1 MPPLLDVRNLT
12 TYFFTR
18 RELVKAV
25 RGIDFQVAEG
35 ETLAL
40 VGESGCGKSMTALS
54 LMRLVPPPGKIV
66 DGELFFR
73 GRDLR
78 RLPEHE
84 MLRIRGN
91 EIGMIFQEPMTSLN
105 PVFRIGEQIGEV
117 LRLHRGLP
125 PAEIRSQSIELLRQ
139 VGISSPEKRLNDYP
153 HQLSGGMR
161 QRAMIAMALACDP
174 GLLIA
179 DEPTTALDVTI
190 QAQILDL
197 LARLKEERRMGTLL
211 ITHDLGLVAQYA
223 DRVMIMYSGMVMES
237 APVRELFASPQHPYT
252 QGLLGCVPHLG
263 RKHERLKS
271 IDTRVVRRSEHGL
284 SETFLDRCPAPFAPR
299 RGAIPTL
306 KEIAPGHLVRRW
318 QE

>member
-1 MPPLLDVRNLT
+1 MSPLLDVRNLT

-18 RELVKAV
+18 RGLVKAV
-25 RGIDFQVAEG
+25 RGIDFQLADG

-54 LMRLVPPPGKIV
+54 LLRLVPQPGKIV
-66 DGELFFR
+66 EGEIFFR

-91 EIGMIFQEPMTSLN
+91 DIGMIFQEPMTSLN

-125 PAEIRSQSIELLRQ
+125 PAEVRVQARELLHQ
-139 VGISSPEKRLNDYP
+139 VGISSPERRLDDYP

-161 QRAMIAMALACDP
+161 QRAMIAMALACNP
-174 GLLIA
+174 ALLIA

-197 LARLKEERRMGTLL
+197 LARLKQERNMGTLL

-223 DRVMIMYSGMVMES
+223 DRVMIMYAGLVMES
-237 APVRELFASPQHPYT
+237 APVRDLFANPQHPYT
-252 QGLLGCVPHLG
+252 QGLLGCIPQLG
-263 RKHERLKS
+263 RKEERLRS
-271 IDTRVVRRSEHGL
+271 IDTRVIRTSPHGPP
-284 SETFLDRCPAPFAPR
+284 ETFLDRCPAPFAPR
-299 RGAIPTL
+299 HGALPTL
-306 KEIAPGHLVRRW
+306 EEIAPGHRVRRW